1 MRAQAHLEFYMLLH
15 ECQHN
20 SCIIHELLDCITVV
34 LHVYYNLTQ
43 LQSMRCYG
51 KIALR
56 VAAILHAAC
65 GRAGLAH
72 PHGIKVPDAL
82 ANQLRFRGRDGRLKV
97 AALYTFHAQRR
108 SREIGGPDAGW
119 LPLWGTCRNPRGTP
133 AKTPSHE
140 SAARPPHAPEARP
153 APPATA
159 PPSAPSSRTRLYI
172 RAPIHSSRYTPT
184 IRSTTSR

>member
-1 MRAQAHLEFYMLLH
+1 
-15 ECQHN
+15 
-20 SCIIHELLDCITVV
+20 
-34 LHVYYNLTQ
+34 
-43 LQSMRCYG
+43 MRCYG

-119 LPLWGTCRNPRGTP
+119 LPLWGTCRNPHETP

-140 SAARPPHAPEARP
+140 SAAHSPRAPTAKP

-159 PPSAPSSRTRLYI
+159 PPSSPSSRTRLYI
-172 RAPIHSSRYTPT
+172 RRPNPKLPLHPNHPLHYLPVVEIIADVVGVGRHARLASGRCHKVSSIPRVGGQT
-184 IRSTTSR
+184 

>member
-1 MRAQAHLEFYMLLH
+1 MVKLPCALPQSCPRNFARDRTQRRA
-15 ECQHN
+15 
-20 SCIIHELLDCITVV
+20 
-34 LHVYYNLTQ
+34 
-43 LQSMRCYG
+43 
-51 KIALR
+51 
-56 VAAILHAAC
+56 
-65 GRAGLAH
+65 AH

-119 LPLWGTCRNPRGTP
+119 LPLWGTCRNPHETP
-133 AKTPSHE
+133 GKTPSHE
-140 SAARPPHAPEARP
+140 SAARPPRAPTAKQ
-153 APPATA
+153 ASQATA

>member
-1 MRAQAHLEFYMLLH
+1 M
-15 ECQHN
+15 
-20 SCIIHELLDCITVV
+20 
-34 LHVYYNLTQ
+34 YYNLTQ

-82 ANQLRFRGRDGRLKV
+82 VNQLRFRGRDGRLKV

-119 LPLWGTCRNPRGTP
+119 LPLWGTCRNPHETP
-133 AKTPSHE
+133 AKLLRMNQPHIHPALQQRSQHPQQRHRLPPLLHVHVFI
-140 SAARPPHAPEARP
+140 SAPQS
-153 APPATA
+153 TA
-159 PPSAPSSRTRLYI
+159 PLHPNHPLHYLPVVEIIGDVLLQLVQRR
-172 RAPIHSSRYTPT
+172 
-184 IRSTTSR
+184 